1 MKWTLKKALGLAG
14 VIVCILLLIA
24 VGIRIIT
31 WRLFWALII
40 LVAGFAWFVLPKMA
54 ED

>member
-1 MKWTLKKALGLAG
+1 MNWTLKKGLGLAG

-24 VGIRIIT
+24 IGINLIT

-40 LVAGFAWFVLPKMA
+40 LIAGFAYFVLPRMS
-54 ED
+54 EE